1 MPYIRTL
8 RDAMT
13 QETFF
18 LENRTGRQFSRIVAA
33 LAWPHGIAQG
43 CVIVLGEI
51 RGRPA
56 VLNVHNH
63 VHVLNEYRSGGVADL
78 VDMAVRLYEDWS
90 ASCVITPGDDRRVV
104 FLDAANDDLRRERR
118 RRIRLTDPQAWNGS
132 GERMLPFYLGLLQQR
147 IVGEKTLFF
156 GPDCTAASEAQRL
169 GSEDVDRRMTDY
181 PGRGTSVGRGRDGF
195 RTGGAGKRGNTLA
208 RRTGSGGTE
217 MAEREMVVVYAPM
230 ILRSLAEIG

>member
-63 VHVLNEYRSGGVADL
+63 VHVLNEYRSGDVADL

-118 RRIRLTDPQAWNGS
+118 RRIRITDPQVWNGS
-132 GERMLPFYLGLLQQR
+132 GERVLPFYLGILQQR

-156 GPDCTAASEAQRL
+156 GTDCTAAWER
-169 GSEDVDRRMTDY
+169 
-181 PGRGTSVGRGRDGF
+181 GRGQADDGLPRSRGASVGRGRDGLEPAA
-195 RTGGAGKRGNTLA
+195 RGSEGTPWPGGQARGVLRWRNGK
-208 RRTGSGGTE
+208 
-217 MAEREMVVVYAPM
+217 
-230 ILRSLAEIG
+230 

>member
-63 VHVLNEYRSGGVADL
+63 VHVLNEYRSGDVADL

-104 FLDAANDDLRRERR
+104 FLDAINDDLRRERR
-118 RRIRLTDPQAWNGS
+118 RRIRITDPQAWNGS
-132 GERMLPFYLGLLQQR
+132 GERVLPFYLGILQQR
-147 IVGEKTLFF
+147 IVGGEDAVFRDGLH
-156 GPDCTAASEAQRL
+156 GGVRDAAAWER
-169 GSEDVDRRMTDY
+169 
-181 PGRGTSVGRGRDGF
+181 GRGQEDDGLPRSRGASVGGGRDGLEPAA
-195 RTGGAGKRGNTLA
+195 RGSEGTPWPGGQA
-208 RRTGSGGTE
+208 RR
-217 MAEREMVVVYAPM
+217 V
-230 ILRSLAEIG
+230 LRWRNGR

>member
-13 QETFF
+13 RETFF

-63 VHVLNEYRSGGVADL
+63 VHVLREYRSGDVADL
-78 VDMAVRLYEDWS
+78 VDMAVRLYEGWS
-90 ASCVITPGDDRRVV
+90 ASCVITPGEDRRVV

-118 RRIRLTDPQAWNGS
+118 RRIRMTDPQAWNGS

-147 IVGEKTLFF
+147 IVEEKTLFF
-156 GPDCTAASEAQRL
+156 GPDCTAASETQRL
-169 GSEDVDRRMTDY
+169 GSGDVVF
-181 PGRGTSVGRGRDGF
+181 G
-195 RTGGAGKRGNTLA
+195 L
-208 RRTGSGGTE
+208 E
-217 MAEREMVVVYAPM
+217 
-230 ILRSLAEIG
+230 EI

>member
-13 QETFF
+13 RETFF

-63 VHVLNEYRSGGVADL
+63 VHVLREYRSGDVADL

-90 ASCVITPGDDRRVV
+90 ASCVITPGEDRRVV

-118 RRIRLTDPQAWNGS
+118 RRIRMTDPQAWNGS

-147 IVGEKTLFF
+147 IVEEL
-156 GPDCTAASEAQRL
+156 
-169 GSEDVDRRMTDY
+169 
-181 PGRGTSVGRGRDGF
+181 
-195 RTGGAGKRGNTLA
+195 
-208 RRTGSGGTE
+208 
-217 MAEREMVVVYAPM
+217 
-230 ILRSLAEIG
+230 SLIHI

>member
-63 VHVLNEYRSGGVADL
+63 VHVLNEYRSGDVADL

-118 RRIRLTDPQAWNGS
+118 RRIRITDPQVWNGS
-132 GERMLPFYLGLLQQR
+132 GERVLPFYLGILQQR

-156 GPDCTAASEAQRL
+156 GTDCTAASETQRL
-169 GSEDVDRRMTDY
+169 GSEDVDRRMTYY
-181 PGRGTSVGRGRDGF
+181 PGAAALLWAVAEMDLNRRRGEAREHLGPADRL
-195 RTGGAGKRGNTLA
+195 GG
-208 RRTGSGGTE
+208 
-217 MAEREMVVVYAPM
+217 Y
-230 ILRSLAEIG
+230 

>member
-63 VHVLNEYRSGGVADL
+63 VHVLNEYRSGDVADL

-104 FLDAANDDLRRERR
+104 FLDAVNDDLRRERR
-118 RRIRLTDPQAWNGS
+118 RRIRIMSW
-132 GERMLPFYLGLLQQR
+132 
-147 IVGEKTLFF
+147 
-156 GPDCTAASEAQRL
+156 TAAPAGE
-169 GSEDVDRRMTDY
+169 VMTAMRSGCS
-181 PGRGTSVGRGRDGF
+181 GRGFF
-195 RTGGAGKRGNTLA
+195 RSRSKRPSAWRRAFSCSKATA
-208 RRTGSGGTE
+208 RSPAPSGIISS
-217 MAEREMVVVYAPM
+217 A
-230 ILRSLAEIG
+230 

>member
-13 QETFF
+13 RETFF

-33 LAWPHGIAQG
+33 LAWPHGMARG

-63 VHVLNEYRSGGVADL
+63 VHVLREYRSGDVADL

-104 FLDAANDDLRRERR
+104 FLDAANDDLRQERR
-118 RRIRLTDPQAWNGS
+118 RRIRMTDPQAWNGS
-132 GERMLPFYLGLLQQR
+132 GERMLPLYLGLLQQR

-156 GPDCTAASEAQRL
+156 GPDCTAASETQRL

-181 PGRGTSVGRGRDGF
+181 PGAAALLWAVAEMDLNRRRGEAREHVGPADRL
-195 RTGGAGKRGNTLA
+195 GG
-208 RRTGSGGTE
+208 
-217 MAEREMVVVYAPM
+217 Y
-230 ILRSLAEIG
+230 

>member
-63 VHVLNEYRSGGVADL
+63 VHVLNEYRSGDVADL

-118 RRIRLTDPQAWNGS
+118 RRIRITDPQAWNGN
-132 GERMLPFYLGLLQQR
+132 GERVLPFYLGILQQR

-156 GPDCTAASEAQRL
+156 GTDCTAASETQRL
-169 GSEDVDRRMTDY
+169 GSGDVDRRMTDY
-181 PGRGTSVGRGRDGF
+181 PGAATLLWAVVDLNRGRGE
-195 RTGGAGKRGNTLA
+195 A
-208 RRTGSGGTE
+208 REHLGPADRLG
-217 MAEREMVVVYAPM
+217 V
-230 ILRSLAEIG
+230 LRWRNGR

>member
-1 MPYIRTL
+1 
-8 RDAMT
+8 MT

-63 VHVLNEYRSGGVADL
+63 VHVLNEYRSGDVADL

-104 FLDAANDDLRRERR
+104 FLDAINDDLRRERR
-118 RRIRLTDPQAWNGS
+118 RRIRITDPQAMEREWGAGTSFLLGHPSAAYS
-132 GERMLPFYLGLLQQR
+132 GGEDAAFRDGLHGGVRDAAAWERRRGQADDGLPR
-147 IVGEKTLFF
+147 
-156 GPDCTAASEAQRL
+156 S
-169 GSEDVDRRMTDY
+169 
-181 PGRGTSVGRGRDGF
+181 RGASVGRSRDGLEPAA
-195 RTGGAGKRGNTLA
+195 RGREGTPRSGGQA
-208 RRTGSGGTE
+208 RR
-217 MAEREMVVVYAPM
+217 V
-230 ILRSLAEIG
+230 LRWRNGR

>member
-63 VHVLNEYRSGGVADL
+63 VHVLNEYRSGDVADL

-118 RRIRLTDPQAWNGS
+118 RRIRITDPQVWNGS
-132 GERMLPFYLGLLQQR
+132 GERVLPFYLGILQQR

-156 GPDCTAASEAQRL
+156 GTDCTAASETQRL
-169 GSEDVDRRMTDY
+169 GSEDVDRRID
-181 PGRGTSVGRGRDGF
+181 
-195 RTGGAGKRGNTLA
+195 
-208 RRTGSGGTE
+208 
-217 MAEREMVVVYAPM
+217 
-230 ILRSLAEIG
+230 

>member
-63 VHVLNEYRSGGVADL
+63 VHVLNEYRSGDVADL

-90 ASCVITPGDDRRVV
+90 ASCV
-104 FLDAANDDLRRERR
+104 FLSIWASFS
-118 RRIRLTDPQAWNGS
+118 S
-132 GERMLPFYLGLLQQR
+132 G
-147 IVGEKTLFF
+147 
-156 GPDCTAASEAQRL
+156 
-169 GSEDVDRRMTDY
+169 
-181 PGRGTSVGRGRDGF
+181 
-195 RTGGAGKRGNTLA
+195 
-208 RRTGSGGTE
+208 
-217 MAEREMVVVYAPM
+217 
-230 ILRSLAEIG
+230 